1 MEYAGYGIVSIIY
14 IVLVVWAVIDLLST
28 RRSGC
33 TTLLWLLLIII
44 VPVLGSILYLLLGRH
59 KTV

>member
-14 IVLVVWAVIDLLST
+14 IVLVVWAVIDLLSS

-33 TTLLWLLLIII
+33 ATLLWLLLIII
-44 VPVLGSILYLLLGRH
+44 VPVLGSILYLLLGRYR
-59 KTV
+59 TT